1 MKKRQLILLIVLA
14 IMILGVSLFFL
25 FRKPILNMVQQKENN
40 VEVNE
45 NNPQEDVEII
55 DEQQEEE
62 EIPIDVIEEEPIE
75 DNVKED
81 MEKHDK
87 YNFNEEKEFEG
98 LGTEILENAYF
109 SVAGYGSPQLANSK
123 ATDYARKSSIG
134 YAISRI
140 DYKGLDVYYVHFN
153 GKDDSENTKVYGLE
167 NIDDGYEEVI
177 FHHKEYNDFKLY
189 VKDGDYYYFEEG
201 KQRSG
206 VETLDEFTKI
216 LEEGGY
222 YHNE

>member
-14 IMILGVSLFFL
+14 IIVLGISLFFL
-25 FRKPILNMVQQKENN
+25 FRKPILNMVQQKENEIEIN
-40 VEVNE
+40 GNE
-45 NNPQEDVEII
+45 PQEGVEII
-55 DEQQEEE
+55 DDEQQEEE
-62 EIPIDVIEEEPIE
+62 IQIEEIEEGPIDE
-75 DNVKED
+75 NTKED
-81 MEKHDK
+81 VEKHSK
-87 YNFNEEKEFEG
+87 YNFNEDKEFEG

-134 YAISRI
+134 YTISRI
-140 DYKGLDVYYVHFN
+140 DYNGLDVYYVHFN
-153 GKDDSENTKVYGLE
+153 GKDDNENTKVYGLE
-167 NIDDGYEEVI
+167 NMEDGYEEVI

-206 VETLDEFTKI
+206 VETLDEFIKI

-222 YHNE
+222 YRNE